1 MTALRPGI
9 VCCKFTCSCLA
20 VILITGSV
28 SYANDA
34 TILVNAASKAARMRV
49 FHLPNGLLT
58 TVAATPSSLR
68 ESATYRISLNRTT
81 SPSEFRGLEAALGQ
95 TLIEQNARYVD
106 VRWGCDLYS
115 KQGRLLAS
123 FFVDG
128 GRIMGLPRSRYAVL
142 NGRKIVIND
151 SLWRS
156 FESNFPSAE

>member
-1 MTALRPGI
+1 
-9 VCCKFTCSCLA
+9 
-20 VILITGSV
+20 
-28 SYANDA
+28 
-34 TILVNAASKAARMRV
+34 
-49 FHLPNGLLT
+49 
-58 TVAATPSSLR
+58 
-68 ESATYRISLNRTT
+68 LNRTT
-81 SPSEFRGLEAALGQ
+81 LPFEFRGLEAALSQ

-142 NGRKIVIND
+142 NGRKIVING
-151 SLWRS
+151 SLWRW